1 MSCELSIQRTL
12 GGGGSAT
19 IRCFGVIAASPPW
32 GSQFTSTCYVH
43 LVRRHTE
50 LAPSLSRQSCLVLL
64 LNTSTFH
71 LCKMSEAA
79 QYPSALPISLLLA
92 LHGFRKGSLSPT
104 GAVAA
109 FAAGYGHIANPLKVF
124 GVTLI
129 VFYFLGSRATKVS
142 TVSAALACRLR
153 HSGKAERIHFRSRS
167 IKRQSWKMAQIRPS
181 QEETGTP
188 YRWIKP
194 LWPMSQDS
202 SLADITQG
210 VLQLPPLPARGSI
223 LPLRLASG
231 KSLPGALT
239 CTRTRH

>member
-19 IRCFGVIAASPPW
+19 IRCFGVITASPP
-32 GSQFTSTCYVH
+32 GVRCSPPLVTSTSFAG
-43 LVRRHTE
+43 T
-50 LAPSLSRQSCLVLL
+50 PSLHRALGLSRQSCLVLL

-71 LCKMSEAA
+71 PCKMSEAT

-129 VFYFLGSRATKVS
+129 AFYFLGSRATKVRR
-142 TVSAALACRLR
+142 VPAASFALPQRPVKLIDCIVGQDRAK
-153 HSGKAERIHFRSRS
+153 GKVGRWPGSLQARRKQERR
-167 IKRQSWKMAQIRPS
+167 
-181 QEETGTP
+181 TGESDWCSP
-188 YRWIKP
+188 
-194 LWPMSQDS
+194 
-202 SLADITQG
+202 
-210 VLQLPPLPARGSI
+210 
-223 LPLRLASG
+223 
-231 KSLPGALT
+231 
-239 CTRTRH
+239 